1 MDDDH
6 PFTDL
11 PAALVEDV
19 MRKTT
24 GVAETLL
31 SDFRT
36 MQQGR
41 TQLRQDLDDAGMLMR
56 EADLPFP
63 ELPTTCGLDGSYALE
78 RLLATDFAAAAA
90 VAVEGLTPPSEQ
102 RYWPQPR
109 HISFVAPEPH
119 HAETATVLRAVMLG
133 CELTLATQAPH
144 ELVLLDATLTLPII
158 YFNQAISKANELT
171 EELNQSECAAR
182 FREEVVKYLASYVEI
197 LRSERSD
204 KQYVGLP
211 KYTTRREVGRSAG
224 WPTNQDD
231 RALLTFVLDPGE
243 FTTPIRLQPP
253 DQPWHLGVHTLPPA
267 QREQAQHLSNII
279 VTALGDIQVCYYR
292 PHGWL
297 PALRVEMATAIP
309 QNRHRLGTVIYGLK
323 SQCASP
329 AMLEPYPLYLADR
342 TVKALARAVPAFR
355 HVATQQVSER
365 YDGDLGDV
373 LFGLYGYR
381 TESGR

>member
-19 MRKTT
+19 MHKTAA
-24 GVAETLL
+24 VADTLL
-31 SDFRT
+31 GDFRT

-41 TQLRQDLDDAGMLMR
+41 ARLRQDLDGAGMLMK
-56 EADLPFP
+56 EGDLPFP

-78 RLLATDFAAAAA
+78 RLLAMDFAAAAA

-102 RYWPQPR
+102 RYWPHPR
-109 HISFVAPEPH
+109 HISFVASEPH

-133 CELTLATQAPH
+133 CELTLATKAPH

-158 YFNQAISKANELT
+158 YFNQAISKAKELT
-171 EELNQSECAAR
+171 EEVTESECAGR
-182 FREEVVKYLASYVEI
+182 FQGEVVNYLSSYLEI
-197 LRSERSD
+197 LRCERSD

-211 KYTTRREVGRSAG
+211 KYTTRREVGRSAS

-243 FTTPIRLQPP
+243 FTTPIRLEPP
-253 DQPWHLGVHTLPPA
+253 DQPWHLGIHTLPPV
-267 QREQAQHLSNII
+267 QREQAQHLSQAII
-279 VTALGDIQVCYYR
+279 AALSDIQVCYYR
-292 PHGWL
+292 PHVWL
-297 PALRVEMATAIP
+297 PALRVEMAAAIS
-309 QNRHRLGTVIYGLK
+309 QNRHRLATVIYGLK

-373 LFGLYGYR
+373 LFGLYSYR